1 VLDAQYRLKAS
12 NRGITVII
20 RRSSVLL
27 ALLLLML
34 LPVFAWGADGAALS
48 RDLPPGLQVPA
59 AATAGP
65 DFDVE
70 RATEAYL
77 NLLSLEQRAQSD
89 AYFEGGYWLQLW
101 QLLYGLGASVLLLAT
116 GWSRRMRDRAQRIS
130 ARPWL
135 STALYAAMF
144 LLATQV
150 ISLPLSIYTDY
161 IREHAYGLSTQS
173 FGAWLAD
180 QAKGSAIAL
189 VIMPFVIAGLY
200 ALLRRAGERWW
211 LYAGMASFVLIL
223 FVSMIAPVF
232 VAPLFNDYK
241 PLPAGEVRESIL
253 SLARANRIPTEHV
266 EWFDASRQTT
276 RVSANVSGFAG
287 TTRVNLN
294 DNLLKK
300 TSLPEIKAVMGH
312 EMGHYVLNHS
322 LRLPLYFSLLIA
334 FGFWFVH
341 ATFDRAQRRWG
352 QRFGVEGRADPAGL
366 PLISALFSMFFFF
379 ATPVSN
385 SIVRQ
390 AEAEADAYGLNA
402 AGEPHGFATAA
413 MRLSTY
419 RKIHPG
425 KWEEAIFYD
434 HPSGYDRVRRS
445 MEWLKEHPQAGRR
458 AP

>member
-1 VLDAQYRLKAS
+1 MPTEGSTDGEIV
-12 NRGITVII
+12 VIVQ
-20 RRSSVLL
+20 RSGVLL
-27 ALLLLML
+27 ALLLSLL
-34 LPVFAWGADGAALS
+34 LPLFAWGADGAALT
-48 RDLPPGLQVPA
+48 RDLPPGLQVPEA
-59 AATAGP
+59 AKPGP
-65 DFDVE
+65 GFDVE

-77 NLLSLEQRAQSD
+77 NLLSPEQRAQSD
-89 AYFEGGYWLQLW
+89 AYFEGGYWLELW
-101 QLLYGLGASVLLLAT
+101 QLLYGLGASALLLAT
-116 GWSRRMRDRAQRIS
+116 GWSRRMRDRARRIS

-135 STALYAAMF
+135 STVLYAAMF

-150 ISLPLSIYTDY
+150 IGLPLAIYTEY
-161 IREHAYGLSTQS
+161 VREHAYDLSTQT
-173 FGAWLAD
+173 FGAWLGD
-180 QAKGSAIAL
+180 QAKGSMIAL
-189 VIMPFVIAGLY
+189 VIMPLVIAGLY
-200 ALLRRAGERWW
+200 ALLRRTGERWW
-211 LYAGMASFVLIL
+211 LYAGMSGFVLIL
-223 FVSMIAPVF
+223 FVAMIAPVF
-232 VAPLFNDYK
+232 IAPLFNDYK

-253 SLARANRIPTEHV
+253 SLARANRIPTEHI

-300 TSLPEIKAVMGH
+300 TSLPEINAVMGH

-322 LRLPLYFSLLIA
+322 LRLSVYFSLLIV

-341 ATFDRAQRRWG
+341 ATFDWAQRRWG

-366 PLISALFSMFFFF
+366 PLISALFSIFFFI

-445 MEWLKEHPQAGRR
+445 MEWLKEHPEAGRQ

>member
-1 VLDAQYRLKAS
+1 MLCP
-12 NRGITVII
+12 GTTVIVQ
-20 RRSSVLL
+20 SLKWLLAVCLLCLVLL
-27 ALLLLML
+27 PSA
-34 LPVFAWGADGAALS
+34 AWSADGATLV
-48 RDLPPGLQVPA
+48 RDLPPGLQVPEA
-59 AATAGP
+59 ARPGP

-77 NLLSLEQRAQSD
+77 NLLSPAQRARSD

-101 QLLYGLGASVLLLAT
+101 QLLYGLGASALLLAT
-116 GWSRRMRDRAQRIS
+116 GWSRRMRDRARRIS

-135 STALYAAMF
+135 NTAVYAVMF
-144 LLATQV
+144 LVATQA
-150 ISLPLSIYTDY
+150 ISLPLSVYTGY
-161 IREHAYGLSTQS
+161 LREHAYGLSTQT
-173 FGAWLAD
+173 FGAWLRD
-180 QAKGSAIAL
+180 QAIAMAIAL
-189 VIMPFVIAGLY
+189 VIVPFVVAGLY

-211 LYAGMASFVLIL
+211 LYAGMAGFVFIL
-223 FVSMIAPVF
+223 FISLIAPVF
-232 VAPLFNDYK
+232 LAPLFNDYK
-241 PLPAGEVRESIL
+241 PLPAGEARETIL
-253 SLARANRIPTEHV
+253 SLARANRVPTEHV

-294 DNLLKK
+294 DNLLNK

-312 EMGHYVLNHS
+312 EMGHYVLNHA
-322 LRLPLYFSLLIA
+322 LRLPVYLSLLIT

-341 ATFDRAQRRWG
+341 VTFDWTQRRWG
-352 QRFGVEGRADPAGL
+352 QRFGVEGRGDPAGL
-366 PLISALFSMFFFF
+366 PLISALFSIFFFI

-385 SIVRQ
+385 SITRQ

-402 AGEPHGFATAA
+402 AGEPHGFATVA

-425 KWEEAIFYD
+425 KWEEIVFYD

>member
-1 VLDAQYRLKAS
+1 M
-12 NRGITVII
+12 TVQ
-20 RRSSVLL
+20 RSRV
-27 ALLLLML
+27 LLML
-34 LPVFAWGADGAALS
+34 LPVFAWSAEGAALT
-48 RDLPPGLQVPA
+48 RDLPPGLQVPEA
-59 AATAGP
+59 AVAGP

-77 NLLSLEQRAQSD
+77 GLLSPGQRAQSD

-101 QLLYGLGASVLLLAT
+101 QLLYGLGVSVLLLAT

-130 ARPWL
+130 ARRWL

-144 LLATQV
+144 LLATQL
-150 ISLPLSIYTDY
+150 IGLPLSIYTEY
-161 IREHAYGLSTQS
+161 VREHAYGLSTQG
-173 FGAWLAD
+173 FGAWFGDL
-180 QAKGSAIAL
+180 AKGSAVVL

-211 LYAGMASFVLIL
+211 LYAGMASFALIL
-223 FVSMIAPVF
+223 FISMIAPVF

-253 SLARANRIPTEHV
+253 SLARANRIPTEHI

-300 TSLPEIKAVMGH
+300 TSLPEINAVMGH

-322 LRLPLYFSLLIA
+322 LRLSVYFSLLIA

-341 ATFDRAQRRWG
+341 VTFDRAQRRWG

-366 PLISALFSMFFFF
+366 PLISALISVFFFV

-445 MEWLKEHPQAGRR
+445 MEWLKEHPEAGRR
-458 AP
+458 GP

>member
-1 VLDAQYRLKAS
+1 MLGIDWKYL
-12 NRGITVII
+12 RGIAVIV

-27 ALLLLML
+27 ALLLSML
-34 LPVFAWGADGAALS
+34 LPVLAWAADGAALT
-48 RDLPPGLQVPA
+48 RDLPPGLQVPEA
-59 AATAGP
+59 AVVGP

-70 RATEAYL
+70 RATGAYL
-77 NLLSLEQRAQSD
+77 NLLSPEQRAQSD

-116 GWSRRMRDRAQRIS
+116 GWSRRMRDRARRIS

-150 ISLPLSIYTDY
+150 IGLPLSIYTDH
-161 IREHAYGLSTQS
+161 IREHAYGLSTQT
-173 FGAWLAD
+173 FGAWLGD
-180 QAKGSAIAL
+180 QAKGGMIAL
-189 VIMPFVIAGLY
+189 AIMPVVIAGLY

-211 LYAGMASFVLIL
+211 LYAGMAGFALML
-223 FVSMIAPVF
+223 FVGMIAPVF
-232 VAPLFNDYK
+232 ISPLFNDYK

-253 SLARANRIPTEHV
+253 SLARANRIPTGHI

-294 DNLLKK
+294 DNLLNR

-322 LRLPLYFSLLIA
+322 LRRTVYLGLLITL
-334 FGFWFVH
+334 GFWFVH
-341 ATFDRAQRRWG
+341 ATYDWTQRRWG
-352 QRFGVEGRADPAGL
+352 QRFGVEGRDDPAGL
-366 PLISALFSMFFFF
+366 PLISALFSIFFFM

-385 SIVRQ
+385 SITRQ

-402 AGEPHGFATAA
+402 TREPHGFATVA

-425 KWEEAIFYD
+425 KWEEAIFYT

-445 MEWLKEHPQAGRR
+445 MEWLKEHPEAGRP

>member
-1 VLDAQYRLKAS
+1 M
-12 NRGITVII
+12 TVQLS
-20 RRSSVLL
+20 RCLL
-27 ALLLLML
+27 ALLLLS
-34 LPVFAWGADGAALS
+34 FALQPTPAWSADGAALT
-48 RDLPPGLQVPA
+48 RDLPPGLQVPVA
-59 AATAGP
+59 AQPGP

-77 NLLSLEQRAQSD
+77 NLLSPEQREKSD

-116 GWSRRMRDRAQRIS
+116 GWSRRMRDRARRIS

-135 STALYAAMF
+135 STVLYAAMF
-144 LLATQV
+144 LLATQI
-150 ISLPLSIYTDY
+150 ISLPLAIYTGY
-161 IREHAYGLSTQS
+161 VREHAYGLSTQT
-173 FGAWLAD
+173 FGAWFGD
-180 QAKGSAIAL
+180 QAKGVAIAL
-189 VIMPFVIAGLY
+189 VIMPLVIAGLY

-211 LYAGMASFVLIL
+211 MYAGMAGFVLIL

-241 PLPAGEVRESIL
+241 PLPAGEVREAIL
-253 SLARANRIPTEHV
+253 SMARANRIPTEHV

-300 TSLPEIKAVMGH
+300 TSLPEIRAVMGH
-312 EMGHYVLNHS
+312 EMGHFVLNHG
-322 LRLPLYFSLLIA
+322 LRLAVYSSLLIT

-341 ATFDRAQRRWG
+341 ATFDWTQRRWG
-352 QRFGVEGRADPAGL
+352 QRFGVEGRGDPAGL
-366 PLISALFSMFFFF
+366 PLISALFSIFFFI

-385 SIVRQ
+385 SIIRQ
-390 AEAEADAYGLNA
+390 VEAEADAYGLNA
-402 AGEPHGFATAA
+402 AGEPQGFATAA

-425 KWEEAIFYD
+425 KWEELIFYD

-445 MEWLKEHPQAGRR
+445 MEWLKEHPEAGRR
-458 AP
+458 VP

>member
-1 VLDAQYRLKAS
+1 MIVRTSKYLF
-12 NRGITVII
+12 
-20 RRSSVLL
+20 
-27 ALLLLML
+27 ALLLLCFAL
-34 LPVFAWGADGAALS
+34 LPIAAWSADGATLA

-59 AATAGP
+59 AAQPGP

-77 NLLSLEQRAQSD
+77 DLLSPEQRAQSD

-101 QLLYGLGASVLLLAT
+101 QLLYGLGTSALLLAT
-116 GWSRRMRDRAQRIS
+116 GLSRRMRDRARRFS

-144 LLATQV
+144 LLVTQA

-161 IREHAYGLSTQS
+161 VREHAYGLSTQT
-173 FGAWLAD
+173 FGAWLGD
-180 QAKGSAIAL
+180 LAKGSAIAL
-189 VIMPFVIAGLY
+189 VVMPWVIAGLY

-241 PLPAGEVRESIL
+241 PLPAGEVRDTIL

-312 EMGHYVLNHS
+312 EMGHYVLNHA
-322 LRLPLYFSLLIA
+322 LRLPVYFSLLIT
-334 FGFWFVH
+334 FGLWFVH

-352 QRFGVEGRADPAGL
+352 QRFGVEGRGDPAGL
-366 PLISALFSMFFFF
+366 PLISALMSVFFFV

-425 KWEEAIFYD
+425 KWEEVIFYD

-445 MEWLKEHPQAGRR
+445 MEWLKEHPQAARP

>member
-1 VLDAQYRLKAS
+1 MIVRTSKY
-12 NRGITVII
+12 
-20 RRSSVLL
+20 LL
-27 ALLLLML
+27 ALLLMCVAL
-34 LPVFAWGADGAALS
+34 LPVVAWSADGAALV

-59 AATAGP
+59 AAQPGP

-77 NLLSLEQRAQSD
+77 DLLSPEQRAQSD

-101 QLLYGLGASVLLLAT
+101 QLLYGLGTSVLLLAT
-116 GWSRRMRDRAQRIS
+116 GLSRRMRDRARRIS
-130 ARPWL
+130 GRAWL

-144 LLATQV
+144 LLVTQA

-161 IREHAYGLSTQS
+161 VREHAYGLSTQT
-173 FGAWLAD
+173 FGAWLGD
-180 QAKGSAIAL
+180 LAKGSAIAL
-189 VIMPFVIAGLY
+189 VIMPWVIAGLY

-241 PLPAGEVRESIL
+241 PLPAGEVRETIL

-312 EMGHYVLNHS
+312 EMGHYVLNHA
-322 LRLPLYFSLLIA
+322 LRLPVYFSLLIA

-341 ATFDRAQRRWG
+341 ATFDWAQRRWG
-352 QRFGVEGRADPAGL
+352 QRFGVEGRGDPAGL
-366 PLISALFSMFFFF
+366 PLISALISIFFFF

-425 KWEEAIFYD
+425 KWEEVIFYD

-445 MEWLKEHPQAGRR
+445 MEWLKEHPQAARP

>member
-1 VLDAQYRLKAS
+1 MLLL
-12 NRGITVII
+12 
-20 RRSSVLL
+20 LL
-27 ALLLLML
+27 ALMPAL
-34 LPVFAWGADGAALS
+34 VWSADGAALT
-48 RDLPPGLQVPA
+48 RELPPGLQVPEA
-59 AATAGP
+59 AKPGP

-77 NLLSLEQRAQSD
+77 NLLTPEQRAKSD

-101 QLLYGLGASVLLLAT
+101 QLLYGIGISALLLAS
-116 GWSRRMRDRAQRIS
+116 GLSRRMRDRARQIS

-144 LLATQV
+144 LLATQI
-150 ISLPLSIYTDY
+150 ISLPLSIYTEFV
-161 IREHAYGLSTQS
+161 REHAYGLSTQTL
-173 FGAWLAD
+173 GAWLGD
-180 QAKGSAIAL
+180 VAKGSAISL
-189 VIMPFVIAGLY
+189 VFTPFLIAGLY
-200 ALLRRAGERWW
+200 ALVRRVGDRWW
-211 LYAGMASFVLIL
+211 LYAGMASCIFIL

-241 PLPAGEVRESIL
+241 PLPAGDVRDSIL
-253 SLARANRIPTEHV
+253 SLARANRIPTDNI

-294 DNLLKK
+294 DNLLNK

-312 EMGHYVLNHS
+312 EMGHYVLNHG
-322 LRLPLYFSLLIA
+322 LRLTIYFSLLITL
-334 FGFWFVH
+334 GFWFVH
-341 ATFDRAQRRWG
+341 ATFDWAQRRWG
-352 QRFGVEGRADPAGL
+352 QRFGVEGRGDPAGL
-366 PLISALFSMFFFF
+366 PLVSALFSVFFFF

-402 AGEPHGFATAA
+402 AGEPHGFATVA

-425 KWEEAIFYD
+425 KWEEVIFYT

-445 MEWLKEHPQAGRR
+445 MEWLKEQHSAKNKTIETATKTMP
-458 AP
+458 